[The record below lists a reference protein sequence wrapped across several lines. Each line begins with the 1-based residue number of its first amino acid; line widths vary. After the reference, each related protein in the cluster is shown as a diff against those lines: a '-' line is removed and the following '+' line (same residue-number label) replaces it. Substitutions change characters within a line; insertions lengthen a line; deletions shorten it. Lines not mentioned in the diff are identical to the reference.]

1 MLLMAAAAA
10 AMAAAVVGDAP
21 RMSLAEVAATD
32 VAATA
37 AEVAATAAVAV
48 AASASEW
55 AAVAC
60 GGAAAEVAAEDIGA
74 GLTASGTGALTA
86 TATSGQPAFACF
98 FGCAMTTSWRFLRSK
113 PQRPSPKQRQSNA
126 GKRMEKPRGD

>member
-1 MLLMAAAAA
+1 MAAAAA

-32 VAATA
+32 
-37 AEVAATAAVAV
+37 VAATAAVAV

-98 FGCAMTTSWRFLRSK
+98 FGDYVTTARNLIHKRNGQAGQDRGYKMASA
-113 PQRPSPKQRQSNA
+113 SNLCT
-126 GKRMEKPRGD
+126 

>member
-1 MLLMAAAAA
+1 MAAAAA

-37 AEVAATAAVAV
+37 AEVAAMAAVAV

-98 FGCAMTTSWRFLRSK
+98 FGDYVTTARNLIHKRNG
-113 PQRPSPKQRQSNA
+113 QA
-126 GKRMEKPRGD
+126 GQDRGDKMASASNLCT